1 MDSRFK
7 PAFPLFVLFISCILL
22 ISCSNPQ
29 QNYDK
34 GRYEETIKQIDRM
47 KNPTSDD
54 LLLKAKSYIAINQD
68 EKALESLF
76 MYLTLDEDPASEN
89 RAYAVEKF
97 ISLNKSDRIA
107 ALVLLPAD
115 GTEAQKALYV
125 AYSRTGEK
133 EKASEM
139 LTLLSRMLDFNEY
152 VSLMLTAPHD
162 IGYIIDIFTAWY
174 GSITQEDKDNYLN
187 LLSRFSSEISIPENE
202 AKRFLSLTDLLMSD
216 PYYTE
221 DDIRLSCLLKIKG
234 NILEML
240 FDRVNA
246 RIYWTQAY
254 KLNPDDTQLRDKL
267 KR

>member
-1 MDSRFK
+1 MESRFR
-7 PAFPLFVLFISCILL
+7 PAFPLFVLLLSFILL

-54 LLLKAKSYIAINQD
+54 LLLKAKSYIAIYQD

-76 MYLTLDEDPASEN
+76 LFLSLDEDTTSEN

-97 ISLNKSDRIA
+97 ISLNKSYRLSA
-107 ALVLLPAD
+107 MVLLPSD

-125 AYSRTGEK
+125 AYSKTGEK

-139 LTLLSRMLDFNEY
+139 LTLLSSILDFNEY

-162 IGYIIDIFTAWY
+162 IGYIIDIFTA
-174 GSITQEDKDNYLN
+174 
-187 LLSRFSSEISIPENE
+187 
-202 AKRFLSLTDLLMSD
+202 
-216 PYYTE
+216 
-221 DDIRLSCLLKIKG
+221 
-234 NILEML
+234 
-240 FDRVNA
+240 
-246 RIYWTQAY
+246 
-254 KLNPDDTQLRDKL
+254 
-267 KR
+267 

>member
-1 MDSRFK
+1 MESKFR
-7 PAFPLFVLFISCILL
+7 PAFPLFVLILSCILL

-34 GRYEETIKQIDRM
+34 GRYEETIKQIDRK
-47 KNPTSDD
+47 KNPTSDE

-76 MYLTLDEDPASEN
+76 LYLSLNEDPTSED
-89 RAYAVEKF
+89 RSFAVEHF
-97 ISLNKSDRIA
+97 IALNKSSRLSA
-107 ALVLLPAD
+107 MVLLPSD

-125 AYSRTGEK
+125 AYSRLGEK
-133 EKASEM
+133 EKASEI
-139 LTLLSRMLDFNEY
+139 LNLLSRTLDFNEY

-174 GSITQEDKDNYLN
+174 GSITEGDKDSYLN
-187 LLSRFSSEISIPENE
+187 LLTRFSTEINIPENE

-221 DDIRLSCLLKIKG
+221 NDVRLSCLLKIKG
-234 NILEML
+234 NILDML
-240 FDRVNA
+240 YDRVNA

-254 KLNPDDTQLRDKL
+254 KLNPDDLQLRDKL